1 MPRHR
6 AGRPASAP
14 LLGVL
19 GVVAV
24 AGLAA
29 LGGCSD
35 GKSSSGAGAAATSTP
50 DTGSSGLTGVYRA
63 EIDSQRMIEAG
74 VSADAAVQNSG
85 VVTLTLT
92 GSTLRVSGLPGP
104 GADCTGTYTATGHRL
119 AIALDNIHCSG
130 DGQMTFT
137 LTDGALKLSD
147 FTPADDVL
155 DRVFWTG
162 QPWQRTA

>member
-1 MPRHR
+1 MTGTLSHR
-6 AGRPASAP
+6 AGRPASAR

-35 GKSSSGAGAAATSTP
+35 DASSSRAGAAAASTP

-74 VSADAAVQNSG
+74 VSADAAAQNSG

-92 GSTLRVSGLPGP
+92 GSTLRVSG
-104 GADCTGTYTATGHRL
+104 
-119 AIALDNIHCSG
+119 
-130 DGQMTFT
+130 
-137 LTDGALKLSD
+137 
-147 FTPADDVL
+147 
-155 DRVFWTG
+155 
-162 QPWQRTA
+162 